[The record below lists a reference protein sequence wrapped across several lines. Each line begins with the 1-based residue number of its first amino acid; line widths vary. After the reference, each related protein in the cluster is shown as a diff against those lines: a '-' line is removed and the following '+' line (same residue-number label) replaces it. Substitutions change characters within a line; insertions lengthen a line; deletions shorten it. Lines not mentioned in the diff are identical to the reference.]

1 MIPDYDIR
9 IDWNADGD
17 FDGTGEDVTGRI
29 NDRGPA
35 LQLRYGRDQARAFSP
50 LAGGSGAME
59 LNNDSRDYSP
69 ENTASPLA
77 GLVQPGRD
85 VRIRATL
92 DGVTYGLM
100 RAHLDDYVVI
110 PDRERRGVRLSLLDG
125 LARLRGV
132 EVSTPLYHSVRT
144 GQAIGLLLD
153 AVGWPADARDLDVG
167 ATTIRWW
174 WLSGTDALSALQA
187 ILDAEGPG
195 SLATVDIDGRLVFR
209 DRHHRLLRARSQ
221 TAQATYRTTGTVE
234 PLISP
239 PMAYHHGWRE
249 IVNSVTF
256 DIPVRVPSGQ
266 LSQVWQM
273 SGQRAL
279 ADGETV
285 TLSARSSDP
294 FVGAIAPVAGTD
306 FEALA
311 GTVRTTLTRTSGQDI
326 TVLVTAEGGPAVI
339 NGMAVRAYPIDT
351 QTTVHVEAEDSTSIA
366 DVGRRSW
373 PSGRAPTWASLPD
386 AIAIANMILAYR
398 ARRLPTVSITLRG
411 GGVDR
416 LREQLARDL
425 SDRVRIVDPETGLDA
440 DFWVEQIEH
449 SSSRLDHTTTFG
461 CEQIPTPAGNPFTFD
476 RSGRGFD
483 QGTFG
488 DIGRD
493 DPATVFIF
501 DHPTQGC
508 FDVGLFAN

>member
-1 MIPDYDIR
+1 MIPEYSIR
-9 IDWNADGD
+9 IDWNGDGS
-17 FDGTGEDVTGRI
+17 FDGPGEDVTERV

-50 LAGGSGAME
+50 LAGGSGAFE
-59 LNNDSRDYSP
+59 LNNSSRDYSP
-69 ENTASPLA
+69 ENTASPLY
-77 GLVQPGRD
+77 GLVKPGRD
-85 VRIRATL
+85 VRIETVL

-100 RAHLDDYVVI
+100 RAYLDDYTVI
-110 PDRERRGVRLSLLDG
+110 PDVERRGVRLSLLDG
-125 LARLRGV
+125 LARLKGV
-132 EVSTPLYHSVRT
+132 EVSTPLHHGVRT
-144 GQAIGLLLD
+144 GQAISVLLD
-153 AVGWPADARDLDVG
+153 AVGWPADARDLDPG
-167 ATTIRWW
+167 ATTIPWW
-174 WLSGTDALSALQA
+174 WLSGTDAMAALQA

-209 DRHHRLLRARSQ
+209 DRHHRLLRSAS
-221 TAQATYRTTGTVE
+221 TTVQAAYRTTGAVE

-239 PMAYHHGWRE
+239 PMSYDHGWRE
-249 IVNSVTF
+249 IVNSVSF
-256 DIPVRVPSGQ
+256 DVPVRAPSGQ
-266 LSQVWQM
+266 LTQVWQM

-285 TLSARSSDP
+285 TLTGRSSDP
-294 FVGAIAPVAGTD
+294 FFGAVVPVAGTD
-306 FEALA
+306 FETLSGA
-311 GTVRTTLTRTSGQDI
+311 VRTGLTRASGQDL
-326 TVLVTAEGGPAVI
+326 TVVVTAVGGPAVI
-339 NGMAVRAYPIDT
+339 SGMAVRAYPIAT
-351 QTTVHVEAEDSTSIA
+351 QATVHVEVEDSTSIA

-386 AIAIANMILAYR
+386 AIAIANIILAHR

-425 SDRVRIVDPETGLDA
+425 SDRIRIVDPETGLDA

-449 SSSRLDHTTTFG
+449 SSSRLDHETKFG
-461 CEQIPTPAGNPFTFD
+461 CEMVPTPAASPFTFD
-476 RSGRGFD
+476 TTGRGFD

-493 DPATVFIF
+493 DAMTVFIF
-501 DHPTQGC
+501 DHPTQGR
-508 FDVGLFAN
+508 FDVGLLAN